1 MAWYFKHSHANFGF
15 LRGVS
20 SERYSSGGLYVSRQL
35 TWGRLAFAGLAV
47 ASGLAVV
54 GCSSTISGTAQPAV
68 NNGTI
73 DAVSVTSTP
82 KPSSGKPAPSTSKPA
97 PTSKD
102 GGKTDFEANVGDCVT
117 LGGTTTDATIDKASC
132 GSRVANYKVVEK
144 KSKSSQCISDTD
156 NYYAETINGIEQGAL
171 CLDIDW
177 VVGGCMDVGGEDP
190 KRVDCTGSAP
200 AKGVKVV
207 KIQQNADD
215 VSVCGSGTG
224 YVYDKRRF
232 VVCVQEL

>member
-1 MAWYFKHSHANFGF
+1 M
-15 LRGVS
+15 
-20 SERYSSGGLYVSRQL
+20 SRQP

-47 ASGLAVV
+47 AAGLTVA

-82 KPSSGKPAPSTSKPA
+82 KPSSGKPTPSSSKPA
-97 PTSKD
+97 PTTK
-102 GGKTDFEANVGDCVT
+102 GGNTDFEANVGDCVT
-117 LGGTTTDATIDKASC
+117 LGGTTTNATIAKSSC
-132 GSRVANYKVVEK
+132 GSRAANYKVVEK
-144 KSKSSQCISDTD
+144 KPKSSQCVSDAD
-156 NYYAETINGIEQGAL
+156 NYYAETVNGIEQGAL

-177 VVGGCMDVGGEDP
+177 VVGGCMDVGGDDP
-190 KRVDCTGSAP
+190 KRIDCTGSTP